1 MDILKLKVET
11 REKIGKKARQE
22 RAVGKIPGIVYGRE
36 FKPQAVSVEALV
48 FAKAYHKAGHSGLV
62 ELAVG
67 ESKPVNVL
75 IHDVQTNHLGRP
87 LHIDFYQ
94 VKMDEA
100 IRTEVPLKLV
110 GEAPGAFNLGGSLVQ
125 VLEEVEVEALPANLP
140 SHIDVDVSVL
150 EELEAS
156 LSVANIV
163 VPDKVTVLT
172 DEHEMICRVE
182 PPRSEEEMAE
192 LDAEMGEEV
201 APEADETDGSAEDGA
216 QTTENA

>member
-1 MDILKLKVET
+1 M
-11 REKIGKKARQE
+11 GKKARQE
-22 RAVGKIPGIVYGRE
+22 RAAGKIPGVVYGRE
-36 FKPQAVSVEALV
+36 FEPQVVSVEALV
-48 FAKAYHKAGHSGLV
+48 FDKAYHKVGHSGLV

-67 ESKPVNVL
+67 DTKPVNVL

-110 GEAPGAFNLGGSLVQ
+110 GDAPGAFNLGGSLVQ

-140 SHIDVDVSVL
+140 SHIDIDVSVL

-156 LSVANIV
+156 LSVADIT
-163 VPDKVTVLT
+163 VPDKVKILT
-172 DEHEMICRVE
+172 DEHEMVCKIE

-192 LDAEMGEEV
+192 LDADMGEEV
-201 APEADETDGSAEDGA
+201 APEGEEAETEVEA
-216 QTTENA
+216 TEGTES